1 MGNCHTLPAARPL
14 PEPPKG
20 RLLETAFARRR
31 FEAHFLQ
38 KRRGHR
44 TCAGAVSFFFL
55 KKYLTRFFLLMKQS
69 TSTGKPWKM
78 TDHREEER
86 SLVLASHWDDAAEP
100 GGALRG
106 HRPLP
111 RLLPWSAREP
121 GQTPCRTRG
130 VGAGLTPAHSE
141 PLLPALG
148 KMHPGPREGPRP
160 PERSDGNSR
169 LVSPF

>member
-1 MGNCHTLPAARPL
+1 
-14 PEPPKG
+14 
-20 RLLETAFARRR
+20 
-31 FEAHFLQ
+31 
-38 KRRGHR
+38 
-44 TCAGAVSFFFL
+44 
-55 KKYLTRFFLLMKQS
+55 MKQS

-78 TDHREEER
+78 TDHQEEER